1 MPVSLLP
8 EDALQGFGIQAGLHR
23 VVSSEWMVHQF
34 TDKTGKTFEPFVCWA
49 IGYQPIDEKGA
60 VIGDTQIDYS
70 IKVGPK
76 FGDTIDKSK
85 FAPGIAPGQPL
96 PLRIGSKGPY
106 LEPVSDQQGLYK
118 NSKPILYIE
127 SLAKAGFDVKKLAEA
142 SFNVGL
148 LVGTEGDVY
157 ELVSQNDGTDETGK
171 KFNATKIPAFKSIRK
186 MGYEVQ
192 GIPQTGAA
200 APAGGKANGA
210 VAAAHSANSTG
221 NAQGLAVKILEAVVS
236 KNKEKGAMPR
246 ADIVRS
252 VLAVASKLDPRP
264 APEEREAAKGLLGSD
279 AFYGDPAVEMLGILE
294 GENFTFA

>member
-8 EDALQGFGIQAGLHR
+8 EDALQGFGIQSGLHR

-34 TDKTGKTFEPFVCWA
+34 TSKDGKTFEPFVCWA

-76 FGDTIDKSK
+76 FGETIDKAK
-85 FAPGIAPGQPL
+85 FAPGISPGQPL

-106 LEPVSDQQGLYK
+106 LEPVGDQQGLYK

-127 SLAKAGFDVKKLAEA
+127 SLAKAGFDTKKLAA
-142 SFNVGL
+142 SDFNVGL

-157 ELVSQNDGTDETGK
+157 ELVSQNDGTDEQGK

-192 GIPQTGAA
+192 GILQTTTAA
-200 APAGGKANGA
+200 AGKANGA
-210 VAAAHSANSTG
+210 APAASSNGAGAHA
-221 NAQGLAVKILEAVVS
+221 LAVKILEAVVT
-236 KNKEKGAMPR
+236 KNRDKGAMPR

-252 VLAVASKLDPRP
+252 VLAITSKFDPRP
-264 APEEREAAKGLLGSD
+264 APEDREAAKKLLD
-279 AFYGDPAVEMLGILE
+279 TADFYASPDVEVIGVLD
-294 GENFTFA
+294 GETVQFA

>member
-8 EDALQGFGIQAGLHR
+8 EDALQGFGIQSGLHR
-23 VVSSEWMVHQF
+23 VVSSEWMVHEF
-34 TDKTGKTFEPFVCWA
+34 TSKDGKKFEPFVCWA

-76 FGDTIDKSK
+76 FGETIDKAK
-85 FAPGIAPGQPL
+85 FAPGIAPGSPL
-96 PLRIGSKGPY
+96 PLRLGSKGPY

-127 SLAKAGFDVKKLAEA
+127 SLAKAGFDTKKLAA
-142 SFNVGL
+142 AQFNVGL

-192 GIPQTGAA
+192 GIPQTTVAAAGKPNGAA
-200 APAGGKANGA
+200 ASSNGA
-210 VAAAHSANSTG
+210 GAH
-221 NAQGLAVKILEAVVS
+221 GLAVKILTAVVE
-236 KNKEKGAMPR
+236 KNRDKSAMPR
-246 ADIVRS
+246 AEIVRS
-252 VLAVASKLDPRP
+252 VLAISSKYLELGLANRP
-264 APEEREAAKGLLGSD
+264 TPEEREAAKALLGSD
-279 AFYGDPAVEMLGILE
+279 AFYGDPAVELLGIIE